1 MKVLIIKR
9 ADGGVSIGEMLEEVN
24 AEEEVEKWK
33 SGVDPS
39 WLPCTFEVRDS
50 AAGIPTDRT
59 FRNAWTFSGGAV
71 SHDIEKCRGILKN
84 RLRAERVSHFHALDV
99 ELFKA
104 LETGD
109 SVSCAQIALKKQ
121 ALRDVTQAPLVLW
134 ASTPEAMAVITLE
147 SALRDLATGK

>member
-9 ADGGVSIGEMLEEVN
+9 ADCGVSIGELREDAS

-33 SGVDPS
+33 AGADPL
-39 WLPCTFEVRDS
+39 WLPCTFEVRNNW
-50 AAGIPTDRT
+50 AGIPTDRT

-109 SVSCAQIALKKQ
+109 SVSCAEIARKKQ
-121 ALRDVTQAPLVLW
+121 VLRDVTEAPVVIG
-134 ASTPEAMAVITLE
+134 ASTPEAMAAITLE
-147 SALRDLATGK
+147 GALLDLELGK